1 MGYFKTRG
9 LRGNSLEDL
18 INRTNIEYLTDG
30 LAVIQKIPTPIKPV
44 EIDSAR
50 HVITLAYFDEQSTVD
65 YIGNVQGVP
74 TCFDAKETKGSSLAL
89 HNLHKHQIEFM
100 QNFSTQ
106 DGVAFIL
113 VDFVD
118 LNKYFAMEISDVVFY
133 CQNAQS
139 GGRKSIPLSAFEDK
153 AFEICRE
160 RRYLVHYL
168 PAIQNILDKKQAEK

>member
-18 INRTNIEYLTDG
+18 INRTNIEYLIDG
-30 LAVIQKIPTPIKPV
+30 LAVIQKIPTPIKPI
-44 EIDSAR
+44 EIDSER

-89 HNLHKHQIEFM
+89 HNLHKHQVEFM
-100 QNFSTQ
+100 KNFSMQ
-106 DGVAFIL
+106 DGVSFIL

-118 LNKYFAMEISDVVFY
+118 LNKYFAMEISDVIFY
-133 CQNAQS
+133 YEKAQS
-139 GGRKSIPLSAFEDK
+139 GGRKSIPLSAFEEK
-153 AFEICRE
+153 AFEIGRE

-168 PAIQNILDKKQAEK
+168 PAIQCIIDIKKTS